1 MRQGNGHEMMTIQ
14 NSFVCLIG
22 MALASNVVQA
32 TVSLGRFN
40 GRLELS
46 LQCFHDSEPVAL
58 VTEKVRSPWNEI
70 ISFPFHHKGIGG
82 STIGT
87 LRLRVRF
94 HFPCSFFSAERVQGD
109 QREANW
115 RLGGVARAGNAAWFQ
130 VRVNLLIMSIRKTT
144 ILLRQ
149 AALSVRRIVKSG

>member
-1 MRQGNGHEMMTIQ
+1 MMTIE
-14 NSFVCLIG
+14 NNFVCLIG
-22 MALASNVVQA
+22 MARASNVVQA

-58 VTEKVRSPWNEI
+58 VTEKVGSPGNEI
-70 ISFPFHHKGIGG
+70 ISSASQHIGIGR

-94 HFPCSFFSAERVQGD
+94 HFPCSFFSAE
-109 QREANW
+109 
-115 RLGGVARAGNAAWFQ
+115 
-130 VRVNLLIMSIRKTT
+130 
-144 ILLRQ
+144 
-149 AALSVRRIVKSG
+149 